1 MNCPSCPTSP
11 DRPAPAG
18 TPVIPRVLHLLGAT
32 GDHGGIV
39 SVLRGLQVAT
49 QGRLQNVVWVNDG
62 FRLERSP
69 ALDLRR
75 SPHAL
80 DESDGHLRLLVRAL
94 KAWPGLRC
102 LLAAEAFDVVHAH
115 TRGSFPL
122 ACALAALRH
131 APPVV
136 FTNHAYARRTG
147 LYRRAG
153 RWPRLTTTL
162 LTPNMARHYGLE
174 TGPNV
179 RIISECGADAFF
191 ARPLPV
197 APRAPGPMRFVGIG
211 NLVRWKRWDLV
222 LRALA
227 GLPSGIR
234 DAVRLEVWGPTPE
247 DADANAYAGE
257 LLALTVSLGLGDI
270 VRFPGPTR
278 QVADVVA
285 AADWFVLPSTNEPC
299 SVALIE
305 ALALGIP
312 VVASASGGNVDIVAD
327 GVTGC
332 LFRPDDVEDL
342 TAKLSAMVRGE
353 IRPAAPGI
361 SRESVRQRSASAVAE
376 EYLALYRELVTAR
389 PRAR

>member
-1 MNCPSCPTSP
+1 MNRPSCPTSP
-11 DRPAPAG
+11 DRPAG
-18 TPVIPRVLHLLGAT
+18 TPAIPRVLHLLGAT

-49 QGRLQNVVWVNDG
+49 QGRLQNVAWVNDG

-80 DESDGHLRLLVRAL
+80 DESDSHLRLLVRAL
-94 KAWPGLRC
+94 KAWPGLRR

-122 ACALAALRH
+122 ACALAALRD

-136 FTNHAYARRTG
+136 FTNHTYARRTG
-147 LYRRAG
+147 MYRRAG

-174 TGPNV
+174 AGPDV

-191 ARPLPV
+191 ARPLPI
-197 APRAPGPMRFVGIG
+197 APRAPGPMRIVGIG

-222 LRALA
+222 LHAIAMLPPEIRGAL
-227 GLPSGIR
+227 
-234 DAVRLEVWGPTPE
+234 RLEVWGPTPD
-247 DADANAYAGE
+247 DADAKAYAGE
-257 LLALTVSLGLGDI
+257 LTALVLSLGLAEI
-270 VRFPGPTR
+270 ARFRGPTR

-285 AADWFVLPSTNEPC
+285 AADWFVLPSTHEPC

-305 ALALGIP
+305 ALALGVP
-312 VVASASGGNVDIVAD
+312 VIASASGGNVDIVAD

-332 LFRPDDVEDL
+332 LFRPGDAGDLAAKL
-342 TAKLSAMVRGE
+342 TAVRSGQ
-353 IRPAAPGI
+353 IRPAAPEAL
-361 SRESVRQRSASAVAE
+361 RASVGRRSATHVGA
-376 EYLALYRELVTAR
+376 EYLALYRELLAAHG
-389 PRAR
+389 RAR

>member
-1 MNCPSCPTSP
+1 MA
-11 DRPAPAG
+11 R
-18 TPVIPRVLHLLGAT
+18 PRVLHLLGAT

-49 QGRLQNVVWVNDG
+49 EGRLENVVWVNEV
-62 FRLERSP
+62 FRQERAP
-69 ALDLRR
+69 ALDVRR
-75 SPHAL
+75 SCHAL
-80 DESDGHLRLLVRAL
+80 DESDGHLRLLVRAV
-94 KAWPGLRC
+94 KAWPGLLR
-102 LLAAEAFDVVHAH
+102 LLDAEPFDVVHAH

-122 ACALAALRH
+122 ACALAALRRS
-131 APPVV
+131 PPVV

-153 RWPRLTTTL
+153 RWPRLATTL

-174 TGPNV
+174 AGRNV

-191 ARPLPV
+191 ARPLPI
-197 APRAPGPMRFVGIG
+197 APRAPGPIRLVGIG

-222 LRALA
+222 VRALA
-227 GLPSGIR
+227 GLPSGTR
-234 DAVRLEVWGPTPE
+234 DAVRLEVWGPTPD
-247 DADANAYAGE
+247 DADAKAYAGE
-257 LLALTVSLGLGDI
+257 LHALVRTLGLEES
-270 VRFPGPTR
+270 VRFPGPTGR
-278 QVADVVA
+278 VAEVVG

-342 TAKLSAMVRGE
+342 TAKLGAVVRGE
-353 IRPAAPGI
+353 VRPAAPEV
-361 SRESVRQRSASAVAE
+361 SRESVRQRSATAVAE

-389 PRAR
+389 RRTR

>member
-1 MNCPSCPTSP
+1 MAS
-11 DRPAPAG
+11 
-18 TPVIPRVLHLLGAT
+18 PRVLHLLGAT

-49 QGRLQNVVWVNDG
+49 EGLLRNVVWVNEA
-62 FRLERSP
+62 FRQERAP

-80 DESDGHLRLLVRAL
+80 DESDSHLHLLVRAV
-94 KAWPGLRC
+94 KAWPGLRR
-102 LLAAEAFDVVHAH
+102 LLGTEPFDVVHAH

-131 APPVV
+131 SPPVV

-153 RWPRLTTTL
+153 RWPQLATTL

-174 TGPNV
+174 PGPNV

-191 ARPLPV
+191 SRTLRAG
-197 APRAPGPMRFVGIG
+197 PRAPGPLQLVGIG

-222 LRALA
+222 VRALA
-227 GLPSGIR
+227 GLPSRTR
-234 DAVRLEVWGPTPE
+234 DAVRLEVWGPTPD
-247 DADANAYAGE
+247 DADAKAYAGE
-257 LLALTVSLGLGDI
+257 LHALVRTLGLEGS
-270 VRFPGPTR
+270 VRFPGPTGR
-278 QVADVVA
+278 VAEVVG

-312 VVASASGGNVDIVAD
+312 VIASASGGNVDIVAD

-332 LFRPDDVEDL
+332 LFRPDDAEDL
-342 TAKLSAMVRGE
+342 ADTLAAVVAGRLT
-353 IRPAAPGI
+353 PAAPEVL
-361 SRESVRQRSASAVAE
+361 RESVRQRSATEVAAR
-376 EYLALYRELVTAR
+376 YLALYQGLLAR
-389 PRAR
+389 PG